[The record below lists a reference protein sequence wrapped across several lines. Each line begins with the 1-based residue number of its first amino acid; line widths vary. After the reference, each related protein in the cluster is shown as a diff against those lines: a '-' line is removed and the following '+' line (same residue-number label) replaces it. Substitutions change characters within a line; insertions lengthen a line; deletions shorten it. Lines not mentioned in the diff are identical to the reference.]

1 MIIINI
7 HLPTCS
13 KIDDDGEKRRMIMIN
28 QQVETTKRIC
38 TGLAFFLYPL
48 AAFTAFIAHPNLLS
62 LEIGVPV
69 MDKVAEFHNNK
80 FMHFGHFL
88 MVLSVPALYVVVFK
102 FLSMLKGRGA
112 WLGFIGGLMAIFGI
126 LALAVQKTALCL
138 VMSAFD
144 TLSETVYAQLM
155 PGIEVLFNL
164 KGYLAIVYL
173 LPLLPIG
180 VLIQSIGLYRA
191 NTIPRW
197 QSIVIIVAM
206 LGMGVSA
213 AVDIDIFGLIST
225 VILAISWFPLGFL
238 FIKGDL
244 E

>member
-1 MIIINI
+1 MN
-7 HLPTCS
+7 
-13 KIDDDGEKRRMIMIN
+13 N
-28 QQVETTKRIC
+28 QQVETAKRIC

-48 AAFTAFIAHPNLLS
+48 AAFIAFIAHPNLLS
-62 LEIGVPV
+62 LEVGVSV
-69 MDKVAEFHNNK
+69 LDKVAEFHNNK
-80 FMHFGHFL
+80 FMHFGHLL

-102 FLSMLKGRGA
+102 FMSMLKRRGA
-112 WLGFIGGLMAIFGI
+112 WAGFIGGALALFGI

-144 TLSETVYAQLM
+144 TLPEAVYTTLM
-155 PGIEVLFNL
+155 PAIEVLFNL

-173 LPLLPIG
+173 LPLLPVG

-191 NTIPRW
+191 DAIPRW
-197 QSIVIIVAM
+197 QSVVIIVAM

-213 AVDIDIFGLIST
+213 AVDIDIFGLVST
-225 VILAISWFPLGFL
+225 LILAVSWFPLGYM

>member
-1 MIIINI
+1 MLSCGYGFQN
-7 HLPTCS
+7 H
-13 KIDDDGEKRRMIMIN
+13 GQERGHQIMTN
-28 QQVETTKRIC
+28 QKVETAKRIG

-48 AAFTAFIAHPNLLS
+48 SAFIAFIAHPNLLS
-62 LEIGVPV
+62 LEVGVAV
-69 MDKVAEFHNNK
+69 SDKVAEFHNNT

-88 MVLSVPALYVVVFK
+88 MVLSVPPLTMVIVK
-102 FLSMLKGRGA
+102 FMSMLKGRGA
-112 WLGFIGGLMAIFGI
+112 WWGFIGGVMALYGA

-144 TLSETVYAQLM
+144 TLPEAVYVQLM
-155 PGIEVLFNL
+155 PAIEALFNL

-173 LPLLPIG
+173 LPLLPTG
-180 VLIQSIGLYRA
+180 VLIQSVGLYRA

-197 QSIVIIVAM
+197 QSVVIIVAM

-213 AVDIDIFGLIST
+213 AADIDLFGLVAT
-225 VILAISWFPLGFL
+225 VILAISWFSLGFQL
-238 FIKGDL
+238 IKGDL